1 VSSLPRSDDSGCS
14 LGKADFYESAVGA
27 ANAISCKNI
36 VDANKFQ
43 EERKVIDGVVACLKA
58 SVWAHKENRYPW
70 RPWLPC
76 RRGVVISTE
85 PPRQGEFLI
94 QYRQKKAFCLNS
106 QMIFLCASV
115 SLW

>member
-70 RPWLPC
+70 RAPGC
-76 RRGVVISTE
+76 RVAAESSSPQSHRGRE
-85 PPRQGEFLI
+85 NF
-94 QYRQKKAFCLNS
+94 
-106 QMIFLCASV
+106 
-115 SLW
+115 